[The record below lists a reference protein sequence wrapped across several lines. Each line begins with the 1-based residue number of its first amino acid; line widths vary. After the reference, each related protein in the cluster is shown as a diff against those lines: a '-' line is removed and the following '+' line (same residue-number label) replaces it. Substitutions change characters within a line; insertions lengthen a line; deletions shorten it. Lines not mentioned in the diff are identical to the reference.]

1 MRAVVVDK
9 PGGPRSFRWWTC
21 RHPHRTRVSC
31 PSTSPSPESGSWTPC
46 SALAP
51 SGWPRHSSPASRS
64 QDESVSSCG
73 RGRVPRRAAGGRPAQ
88 RLRSWLAHRRIHR
101 GRGGSHRDG
110 DRRARGSRPGSC
122 GCRVGNGVT
131 AWIALHHLARLQTS
145 DDVVVLGASGGL
157 GGTAS
162 RLAAIHPARR
172 VIGVTGSDA
181 KRRFMPAECT
191 DVILGS
197 QPGTALIEITDGRGV
212 DVVINPVGGQLRA
225 GAYKRLAP
233 FGRLIVCRR
242 RIVDRGRFRIAGS
255 DQIDQ
260 SRSLSGM
267 SSQEVAEGVRHQL
280 RCGTAGEV
288 HLLAPGHAL
297 RAR

>member
-1 MRAVVVDK
+1 
-9 PGGPRSFRWWTC
+9 
-21 RHPHRTRVSC
+21 
-31 PSTSPSPESGSWTPC
+31 
-46 SALAP
+46 
-51 SGWPRHSSPASRS
+51 
-64 QDESVSSCG
+64 
-73 RGRVPRRAAGGRPAQ
+73 
-88 RLRSWLAHRRIHR
+88 
-101 GRGGSHRDG
+101 
-110 DRRARGSRPGSC
+110 
-122 GCRVGNGVT
+122 
-131 AWIALHHLARLQTS
+131 
-145 DDVVVLGASGGL
+145 VVLGASGGL

-242 RIVDRGRFRIAGS
+242 RIVDRGRFRIADS
-255 DQIDQ
+255 DQTDQ
-260 SRSLSGM
+260 SRSLSGL

-288 HLLAPGHAL
+288 HCSLQVTRSARG
-297 RAR
+297 RASASAAMVAGMGSRVSDPCISSVGSSMDAQR